1 MKKYLKRAGAVLLG
15 LTLAIASLTG
25 CGAKQT
31 VTETQNNASTEKIVK
46 AIPTQALPL

>member
-25 CGAKQT
+25 CGLKMMCSHPERGK
-31 VTETQNNASTEKIVK
+31 ET
-46 AIPTQALPL
+46 